1 MTDGYDRVKDE
12 GKFDEKTGLPIQE
25 EAEVESQKGKMAF
38 MPFIFTLIF
47 FGIGTAIGFA
57 IFTWGDTTK
66 YEARIALAKEYDG

>member
-1 MTDGYDRVKDE
+1 
-12 GKFDEKTGLPIQE
+12 
-25 EAEVESQKGKMAF
+25 MAF